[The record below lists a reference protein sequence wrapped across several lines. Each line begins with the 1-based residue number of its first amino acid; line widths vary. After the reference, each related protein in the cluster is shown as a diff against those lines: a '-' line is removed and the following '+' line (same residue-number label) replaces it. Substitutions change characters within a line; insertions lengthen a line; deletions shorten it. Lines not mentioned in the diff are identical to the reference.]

1 MIVDFLEQLGV
12 WNWFLLGIVLLCIEL
27 VAPGTFMLW
36 FGVAALAVGVL
47 SLLVDWSW
55 QLQVVA
61 FGVLAILSVGLSR
74 QLMRSR
80 HAKSDTPFLNQ
91 RAEAIVGRGFVL
103 DEPIVNGRGRLSVD
117 DTIWRVEGP
126 DLPAGT
132 PVTVLGASGS
142 LLRVEKADGAV

>member
-1 MIVDFLEQLGV
+1 MIVDFLEQLGI

-36 FGVAALAVGVL
+36 FGVAALAVGIV

-55 QLQVVA
+55 QIQVVA
-61 FGVLAILSVGLSR
+61 FGLLSIISVGLSR
-74 QLMRSR
+74 QLLRGRQS
-80 HAKSDTPFLNQ
+80 KSDTPFLNR

-103 DEPIVNGRGRLSVD
+103 EEPIVNGRGRLSVD
-117 DTIWRVEGP
+117 DTIWRIEGP

-132 PVTVLGASGS
+132 PVTVSGASGS
-142 LLRVEKADGAV
+142 LLRVEKAEEAD

>member
-1 MIVDFLEQLGV
+1 MILEFLEQLGI
-12 WNWFLLGIVLLCIEL
+12 WNWFLLGILLLCLEL

-36 FGVAALAVGVL
+36 FGVAALAVGLV

-61 FGVLAILSVGLSR
+61 FGVLSVISVGLSR
-74 QLMRSR
+74 QLLRGR
-80 HAKSDTPFLNQ
+80 QAKSDTPFLNQ

-103 DEPIVNGRGRLSVD
+103 EEPIVNGRGRLSVD
-117 DTIWRVEGP
+117 DTIWRIEGP

-132 PVTVLGASGS
+132 PVTVSGASGS
-142 LLRVEKADGAV
+142 LLQVEKAGEPA

>member
-1 MIVDFLEQLGV
+1 MIVDFLEQLGI

-36 FGVAALAVGVL
+36 FGVAALAVGIV

-55 QLQVVA
+55 QFQIVA
-61 FGVLAILSVGLSR
+61 FGLLSIISVGLSR
-74 QLMRSR
+74 QLLRGRRS
-80 HAKSDTPFLNQ
+80 KSDTPFLNQ
-91 RAEAIVGRGFVL
+91 RGEAIVGRGFVL
-103 DEPIVNGRGRLSVD
+103 EEPIVNGRGRLTVD

-132 PVTVLGASGS
+132 PVTVSGASGS
-142 LLRVEKADGAV
+142 RLRVEKADGAT